1 VIGLVPCHVHPPER
15 ELLVRLLA
23 HVGGLLV
30 VDDGMPAAGARE
42 LDRLAGDLGAR
53 VLRLPA
59 NAGKGHALAAGIRHL
74 LDGTRPPAAVLMVD
88 ADGQHDPA
96 LAPRFLAAAADAELV
111 IGDRFGDLAAMPP
124 VRRAANWITSRILG
138 AAIGAPMR
146 DTQCG
151 MRLLRGRA
159 LRDVAFPPGGYEAE
173 TRHLKDCVRAGV
185 AVAWVPIPAVYQG
198 QPSSFRPLVDSARV
212 LIAALG

>member
-1 VIGLVPCHVHPPER
+1 VQPPGRALLERLV
-15 ELLVRLLA
+15 A
-23 HVGGLLV
+23 HVGDLLV
-30 VDDGMPAAGARE
+30 VDDGMPAGAAAE
-42 LDRLAGDLGAR
+42 LDELAPAVGAR
-53 VLRLPA
+53 VLRLPD

-74 LDGTRPPAAVLMVD
+74 LVSAEPPAAVLVVD

-96 LAPRFLAAAADAELV
+96 LAPRFIAAARGADLV
-111 IGDRFGDLAAMPP
+111 IGDRFADRAAMPP
-124 VRRAANWITSRILG
+124 VRRAANTITSRIL
-138 AAIGAPMR
+138 ALALGAPMR

-159 LRDVAFPPGGYEAE
+159 LAEVPFPPGGYEAE

-185 AVAWVPIPAVYQG
+185 PVAWVPIPAVYEG
-198 QPSSFRPLVDSARV
+198 QPSSFRPLIDSARV